1 MIKPKIMRATNPQT
15 GQVIEEVRLPNIFV
29 YGLTER
35 EQNILNK
42 SLPGKEVEITDVT
55 GDASSIVEKVDFA
68 IVINTDNISEDEL
81 NFFEEFYKD
90 FDGCTETIILTG
102 ANSTAKEKF
111 GDVKSVYYKDD
122 FTMER
127 NMKYDLLQAYQKTA
141 KSDGYSEKLAMLLKI
156 LFAIRNKP
164 YITTKELAEKIEK
177 SDRTVQRYIETLR
190 CAGEF
195 IGYDRG
201 KNGWYLMVDGKSVLM
216 DEI

>member
-15 GQVIEEVRLPNIFV
+15 GHLIEEVRWPNIFV
-29 YGLTER
+29 YGLTET
-35 EQNILNK
+35 ELEILNN

-55 GDASSIVEKVDFA
+55 NNASCIVEKVDFA
-68 IVINTDNISEDEL
+68 IVINTDNISEDEFD
-81 NFFEEFYKD
+81 FFAEFYKD

-102 ANSTAKEKF
+102 SNVSAKEKF
-111 GDVKSVYYKDD
+111 SCVKVVYYKDD

-127 NMKYDLLQAYQKTA
+127 NMKYDLLQAYQKTT

-164 YITTKELAEKIEK
+164 YITTKELSEKIEK

-195 IGYDRG
+195 IGYDRH
-201 KNGWYLMVDGKSVLM
+201 KKGWYLMVDGKSVLM